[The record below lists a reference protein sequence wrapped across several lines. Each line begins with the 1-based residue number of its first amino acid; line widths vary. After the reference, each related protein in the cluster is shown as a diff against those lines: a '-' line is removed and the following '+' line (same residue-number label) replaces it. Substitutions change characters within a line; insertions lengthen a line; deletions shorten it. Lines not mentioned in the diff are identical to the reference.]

1 MSTAFLAVLLP
12 ILLVLAGL
20 SIDGGQVLA
29 MRRDTQALADGAARA
44 GAAQIDE
51 TVLRNDL
58 ASDVVLDPVAA
69 AAAAEAYVAE
79 FAPRAQAVAT
89 EVDQAH
95 IVVQVTSRHIDLT
108 LLRFAGIGPTVRVQA
123 AGRAEP
129 RAGITAAGQ

>member
-1 MSTAFLAVLLP
+1 MSTAFLAVMVP
-12 ILLVLAGL
+12 ILLVVAGL

-51 TVLRNDL
+51 TVLRNEL
-58 ASDVVLDPVAA
+58 ASDVVLDPIAA
-69 AAAAEAYVAE
+69 ADAAQTYVSE
-79 FAPRAQAVAT
+79 IAPRAQAIVT

-95 IVVQVTSRHIDLT
+95 IVVQVTSRPIDLT
-108 LLRFAGIGPTVRVQA
+108 LLRFAGVGPTVRVQA
-123 AGRAEP
+123 MGRAEP